1 MDENAELVTVTPLP
15 RHVDDRGI
23 LAELLRVDD
32 PDAKLGQVYV
42 VESLQ
47 AGTVRGLHRHRVL
60 WDWFIIVS
68 GTAKFRFFD
77 DDGAEQVV
85 VASAKNLCRIA
96 VPPGI
101 WHGWSSI
108 EDNTVL
114 ISIAS
119 EPYMGYGRTGELD
132 EERIPYNYFDG
143 DEDGWS
149 VKPR

>member
-1 MDENAELVTVTPLP
+1 MRTDTKLLRKPATFRQHKVVSRNSRIREVENDAG
-15 RHVDDRGI
+15 GI
-23 LAELLRVDD
+23 LEC
-32 PDAKLGQVYV
+32 Q
-42 VESLQ
+42 Q
-47 AGTVRGLHRHRVL
+47 AVTGRSRQIEHDSRRIRPGPEAN
-60 WDWFIIVS
+60 I
-68 GTAKFRFFD
+68 FD